1 MQPRA
6 GLKET
11 VVWSAGLRAALR
23 RPGCCWQ
30 GLVLKPGWDV
40 VAHSSTPAQGPH
52 CPLQLPSL
60 GVGTPAGRSL
70 WVPAVP
76 IPDGG
81 ILGAAGLALVLS
93 GVVVHLLEQG

>member
-60 GVGTPAGRSL
+60 GVGTLQEGAYGSL
-70 WVPAVP
+70 LCPSQM
-76 IPDGG
+76 
-81 ILGAAGLALVLS
+81 GAFWAR
-93 GVVVHLLEQG
+93 QGWHWS